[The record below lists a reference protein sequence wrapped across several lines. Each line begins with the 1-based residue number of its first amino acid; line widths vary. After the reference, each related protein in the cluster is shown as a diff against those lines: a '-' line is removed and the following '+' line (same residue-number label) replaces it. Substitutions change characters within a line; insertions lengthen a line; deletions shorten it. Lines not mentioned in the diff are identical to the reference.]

1 MIIGIGTDI
10 VMIERI
16 QKLLDTSG
24 DTFLDRCFTENER
37 AFPAVHPQAAAHYAK
52 RYAVK
57 EATAKALGTGI
68 GDGVTFKDIEITSL
82 PHTAPTLSLT
92 GRARDIAIQK
102 AGGMLPTLHVTLS
115 DDHPA
120 AVAFVI
126 LETKE
131 QNL

>member
-1 MIIGIGTDI
+1 
-10 VMIERI
+10 MIERI

>member
-10 VMIERI
+10 VIIDRI
-16 QKLLDTSG
+16 KKMLETSG
-24 DTFLDRCFTENER
+24 DAFLARCFTENER
-37 AFPAVHPQAAAHYAK
+37 AFPSAHPQAPAHYAK
-52 RYAVK
+52 RYAAK
-57 EATAKALGTGI
+57 EAAAKALGTGI
-68 GDGVTFKDIEITSL
+68 GDGVTFQDIEVTSP

-92 GRARDIAIQK
+92 GRARDIACQK
-102 AGGMLPTLHVTLS
+102 AGGMFPTLHVTLS